1 MRSLRPCLRLLCPRL
16 AWCLSL
22 LLLVGLSACGPAP
35 SDHAPSLEPRAS
47 LGGPSESQPASQ
59 NSPSSRN
66 NPVTPAADPVPLAS
80 PLAAN
85 PVPVPGQKEAAVL
98 LPDRLVSP
106 DLLIAQ
112 RLAVAQGSEPPEDE
126 EDEDEEEEMR
136 GEREGR

>member
-1 MRSLRPCLRLLCPRL
+1 MRPLRPCLRLLCPRL

-35 SDHAPSLEPRAS
+35 SDHAPSL
-47 LGGPSESQPASQ
+47 GGPSESQPASQ

-66 NPVTPAADPVPLAS
+66 NPVTPAANPVPLAS
-80 PLAAN
+80 PLASN
-85 PVPVPGQKEAAVL
+85 PVPVPGQTEAAVL

-106 DLLIAQ
+106 DLIAQ

-126 EDEDEEEEMR
+126 EEEEEEEEMR

>member
-1 MRSLRPCLRLLCPRL
+1 MRPLRPCLRLLCPRL

-47 LGGPSESQPASQ
+47 LGGPSEARPASQ

-66 NPVTPAADPVPLAS
+66 NPVAS
-80 PLAAN
+80 ASN
-85 PVPVPGQKEAAVL
+85 PVPIPGQKEAAVP

-106 DLLIAQ
+106 DLIAQ
-112 RLAVAQGSEPPEDE
+112 RWAVAQESEPPEDE
-126 EDEDEEEEMR
+126 EEEEEEEEMR